1 MKRDKYRDC
10 SMLYKNL
17 AQLLRLQIQQGG
29 LRPGERLPSIRQ
41 LAASHRVS
49 AATAVQACLQL
60 EREGLAEARPRIG
73 YFVRAA
79 SQGLRSTVP
88 PPRAPA
94 LISNPALLDLLL
106 VDDGAHVLPLHAARP
121 APSLLP
127 DATIA
132 AALSRS
138 LRRQREP
145 ALGYAPPQ
153 GYAPLRG
160 QIAQRY
166 ASMGVTV
173 DADEIIITAG
183 AMEAITL
190 ALRVLT
196 RPGDI
201 VLVETPTYQGIL
213 QTVATLGLQVL
224 ELPRLPSGG
233 LDLAL
238 LETLLAAQAVRAAVM
253 VPNFSNP
260 LGLSLD
266 DSAKQALL
274 ACCARHGTVL
284 VEDDI
289 YGDLAW
295 DDSRPP
301 PLRRWNDGGAVITCS
316 SFSKT
321 LSPGLRVG
329 WMLGGAWTG
338 ELLRA
343 KYFSTVGNAALPQLA
358 ISDYLARHDLERHL
372 RKLRRALAGNASRMR
387 DAIDRHWPA
396 GTRMGEPRGGL
407 SLWIQLPAGSDA
419 AVFSRAA
426 LARGVGVMP
435 GHVFSGNGDYRDHVR
450 LSCGLPWDDRLD
462 QALRCL
468 GELAARQGG

>member
-106 VDDGAHVLPLHAARP
+106 VDDGAHMLPLHAARP

-138 LRRQREP
+138 LRRQRES

-153 GYAPLRG
+153 GYAPLRR

-266 DSAKQALL
+266 DSTKQALL

-387 DAIDRHWPA
+387 DAIDQHWPA

-426 LARGVGVMP
+426 LAQGVGVMP

>member
-1 MKRDKYRDC
+1 
-10 SMLYKNL
+10 MLYKNL
-17 AQLLRLQIQQGG
+17 AGLLRLQIQQGG

-79 SQGLRSTVP
+79 SQGLLSTVP
-88 PPRAPA
+88 PLRSPA

-106 VDDGAHVLPLHAARP
+106 VDDSANILPLHAARP

-132 AALSRS
+132 AALSRC
-138 LRRQREP
+138 LRRQRE
-145 ALGYAPPQ
+145 ASLGYAPPQ
-153 GYAPLRG
+153 GYAPLRR

-196 RPGDI
+196 HPGDI

-224 ELPRLPSGG
+224 ELPRMPGGG
-233 LDLAL
+233 LDLGL

-266 DSAKQALL
+266 DSNKRALL

-301 PLRRWNDGGAVITCS
+301 PLRRWNDGSAVITCS

-329 WMLGGAWTG
+329 WMLGGGWTG

-387 DAIDRHWPA
+387 ATIAQHWPA
-396 GTRMGEPRGGL
+396 GTRLGEPRGGL

-426 LARGVGVMP
+426 LAQGVGVMP

-450 LSCGLPWDDRLD
+450 LSCGLPFDHTTEA
-462 QALRCL
+462 ALRRL
-468 GELAARQGG
+468 GTLAATLR

>member
-1 MKRDKYRDC
+1 
-10 SMLYKNL
+10 MLYKNL
-17 AQLLRLQIQQGG
+17 ARLLRLQIQQGG

-41 LAASHRVS
+41 LAASHQVS

-73 YFVRAA
+73 YFVRVAG
-79 SQGLRSTVP
+79 QGLISTVP

-106 VDDGAHVLPLHAARP
+106 VDDNATILPLHAARP

-138 LRRQREP
+138 LRRHREQS
-145 ALGYAPPQ
+145 LGYAPPQ
-153 GYAPLRG
+153 GYAPLRR

-173 DADEIIITAG
+173 DVDEIIITAG

-190 ALRVLT
+190 TLRVLT
-196 RPGDI
+196 RPGDT

-224 ELPRLPSGG
+224 ELPRLRCGG
-233 LDLAL
+233 LDLTL
-238 LETLLAAQAVRAAVM
+238 LESLLAGQAVRAAVT

-266 DSAKQALL
+266 DTTKQALL
-274 ACCARHGTVL
+274 SCCAHHGTVV

-301 PLRRWNDGGAVITCS
+301 PLRRWNDGAALITCS

-358 ISDYLARHDLERHL
+358 ISDYLERHDLERHL
-372 RKLRRALAGNASRMR
+372 RKLRRALAGNASHMR
-387 DAIDRHWPA
+387 AAIDRHWPA

-407 SLWIQLPAGSDA
+407 SLWIQLPPGSDA

-426 LARGVGVMP
+426 LAQGVGVMP

-450 LSCGLPWDDRLD
+450 LSCGLPFD
-462 QALRCL
+462 QSINVALRRL
-468 GELAARQGG
+468 GVIAASLF

>member
-1 MKRDKYRDC
+1 
-10 SMLYKNL
+10 MLYKNL

-29 LRPGERLPSIRQ
+29 LHPGERLPSIRQ
-41 LAASHRVS
+41 LAASHQVS

-73 YFVRAA
+73 YFVR
-79 SQGLRSTVP
+79 STSHGLLSAVP
-88 PPRAPA
+88 TPRAPA

-106 VDDGAHVLPLHAARP
+106 VDDSANILPLHAARP
-121 APSLLP
+121 APALLP

-138 LRRQREP
+138 LRRQREL

-153 GYAPLRG
+153 GYAPLRR

-196 RPGDI
+196 RPGEI

-224 ELPRLPSGG
+224 ELPRLASGG

-266 DSAKQALL
+266 DSTKLALL
-274 ACCARHGTVL
+274 ACCVRHGTVL

-387 DAIDRHWPA
+387 AAIDQHWPA
-396 GTRMGEPRGGL
+396 DTRMGEPRGGL
-407 SLWIQLPAGSDA
+407 SLWIQLPALSDA

-426 LARGVGVMP
+426 LTQGVGVMP

-450 LSCGLPWDDRLD
+450 LSCGLPFDHTIEA
-462 QALRCL
+462 ALRRL
-468 GELAARQGG
+468 GTIAASLF